1 MSLRSFV
8 IVVGVLVLLFVFG
21 LAGQACGGISSGTG
35 FVSDIDSIIG
45 VPELTTDDIELVQG
59 EPSCISGTALVIPA
73 GRSCTYELTTFLDRR
88 LVVTPT
94 PALAGFTVVVSQED
108 LVTVRA
114 TFPEDELR
122 AHIER
127 KRSMVVNTELSLFT
141 VGCVPTIGVTN
152 PCRLELGD

>member
-35 FVSDIDSIIG
+35 FVSDIDSIVG
-45 VPELTTDDIELVQG
+45 APSLTTDDIELVQG
-59 EPSCISGTALVIPA
+59 EPSCITGTALVIPA
-73 GRSCTYELTTFLDRR
+73 RGSCTYELTTFLDRR

-94 PALAGFTVVVSQED
+94 PALSGFTVAVGQQG

-114 TFPEDELR
+114 TFPDDELR

-141 VGCVPTIGVTN
+141 VSCLPPLGNLNT
-152 PCRLELGD
+152 CRLELAD